1 MIRAIPISDKFF
13 IERGLNGHV
22 GKTTK
27 GFKMVYGDFLY
38 GSINYEEEKV
48 MDFTVTFDLLIVNT
62 SFIKR

>member
-1 MIRAIPISDKFF
+1 
-13 IERGLNGHV
+13 
-22 GKTTK
+22 
-27 GFKMVYGDFLY
+27 LY